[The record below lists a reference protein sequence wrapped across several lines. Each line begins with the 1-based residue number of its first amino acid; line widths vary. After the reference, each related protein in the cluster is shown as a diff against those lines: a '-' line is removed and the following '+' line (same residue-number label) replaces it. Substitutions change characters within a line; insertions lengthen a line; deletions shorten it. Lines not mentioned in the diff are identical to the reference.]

1 MLINYEPGGYRYLK
15 GGFPYSRGVAAA
27 PGFSIQHAR
36 FRASVPL
43 DEGFG
48 RVRAH
53 LAAADRPL
61 TALCG
66 MELRSPAPF
75 SFEGFKEFNKGYV
88 AVLEQWGIVR
98 DGANPVARTNVAP
111 AVAPPSEPSLYGF
124 SYTVPSSDSTGDFVV
139 SGGGEWPDGSRDP
152 MDVVRR
158 NDLSSDGLREKIQ
171 FVMGLMEA
179 RLEGLGASW
188 SRSTC
193 TQVYTVHDIHPF
205 LAQDIVGRSGGMHGF
220 VWHYSRPP
228 IVTIE
233 FEMDVRGAGLE
244 LAI

>member
-1 MLINYEPGGYRYLK
+1 MLLNFEPGNYQFLK
-15 GGFPYSRGVAAA
+15 GGFAYSRGVAAA
-27 PGFSIQHAR
+27 PGFAIVHVR
-36 FRASVPL
+36 FLTPIPL
-43 DEGFG
+43 AAGFE

-53 LAAADRPL
+53 LTAADRPL
-61 TALCG
+61 TALCA

-98 DGANPVARTNVAP
+98 DGLNPVARTNVAP
-111 AVAPPSEPSLYGF
+111 EVAPSSEPSLYGF
-124 SYTVPSSDSTGDFVV
+124 SYTSPAGGASGDFVV

-158 NDLSSDGLREKIQ
+158 NDLSQEGLREKIQ

-179 RLEGLGASW
+179 RLAGLGASW

-193 TQVYTVHDIHPF
+193 MQVYTVHDIHPF
-205 LAQDIVGRSGGMHGF
+205 VAADIAGRSGSAHGF

-233 FEMDVRGAGLE
+233 YEMDVRGVCGE
-244 LAI
+244 FMI